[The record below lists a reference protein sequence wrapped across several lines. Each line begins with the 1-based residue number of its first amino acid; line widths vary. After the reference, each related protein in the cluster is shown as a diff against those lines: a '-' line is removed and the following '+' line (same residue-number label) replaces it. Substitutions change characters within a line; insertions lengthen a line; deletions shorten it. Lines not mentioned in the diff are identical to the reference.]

1 MRPAVRVLAAAL
13 LLAAAAPLHADEWTL
28 IDVRAR
34 IANDALVTVIET
46 HDIVLE
52 HTGRNTFRTFGLGAD
67 QAIRLTA
74 ITRIG
79 PDGEPHPLKAVETVD
94 GPDEYRYYD
103 RGHVYF
109 SIPALGEQVAVQYR
123 FEYEL
128 AGAVTPAWAIAAGP
142 GSRASDE
149 QELFWPWER
158 IGHVVAD
165 WRSAWPAST
174 TRYRFDHDV
183 LLPSREGPGYTF
195 RRIDYRLEYDSAWR
209 DIAPPGDVGAA
220 THGAYRAHQV
230 FDYLGPGT
238 PAQATVPQA
247 FMRLASVAAVPV
259 AGTLGW
265 LLVVVAAR
273 LRRGPPIDRTF
284 VDTRF
289 LSRAPEEIAFGLGGE
304 RATIVDV
311 LSRLAGEAAI
321 SIQVDPSAAD
331 SDDDPSLHMRRVAA
345 DASLTAFERGVLD
358 DLFGGARE
366 LTTASH
372 RQRHAGRDYD
382 PDAVVEGRLRDAG
395 AGTDA
400 AAAGAPKRAGTRWSP
415 ARVGLT
421 LLFLAGIVNVFRY
434 AGPLIDVI
442 PILAIWAFLM
452 LTVVNGWPKG
462 WWYPGRP
469 VRGLVVPLVV
479 LFLLQLTLLLI
490 PNRPLP
496 AEGWAASAIAV
507 VAGYFLILVR
517 SRIPDG
523 RGGVVGDLLRMRA
536 YAHAELQRARPQ
548 LDDRWIPRLRALGLG
563 PAIDAWRARQSG
575 GGGSPPELGDRPMIT
590 TAHFTGM
597 SPPPWAG
604 PKGWAHALAV
614 YAEDEDDEDDE
625 GDEDEQDQED
635 EDAATGERS

>member
-1 MRPAVRVLAAAL
+1 MRPVVAALAAAL
-13 LLAAAAPLHADEWTL
+13 LLAATAPLHADEWTL
-28 IDVRAR
+28 IDVRAH
-34 IANDALVTVIET
+34 IANDARVTVVET

-79 PDGEPHPLKAVETVD
+79 PDGEPHPLTAVETVD

-109 SIPALGEQVAVQYR
+109 SIPPLGDQVAVQDR

-128 AGAVTPAWAIAAGP
+128 AGAITPAWAIAAGP

-149 QELFWPWER
+149 QEFFWPWER

-195 RRIDYRLEYDSAWR
+195 RRIDYRLEYDTAWR
-209 DIAPPGDVGAA
+209 DITPAGDVGAA

-247 FMRLASVAAVPV
+247 FMRLASVAVVPI

-265 LLVVVAAR
+265 LLVVAAAR

-289 LSRAPEEIAFGLGGE
+289 LTRAPEEIAFGLAGE

-311 LSRLAGEAAI
+311 LSRLSGEAAI
-321 SIQVDPSAAD
+321 SIRVDPPAAD
-331 SDDDPSLHMRRVAA
+331 SDDDTSLHMRRVAP
-345 DASLTAFERGVLD
+345 DAGLTAFERGVLD

-366 LTTASH
+366 LTSASH
-372 RQRHAGRDYD
+372 RQRHASRDYD
-382 PDAVVEGRLRDAG
+382 PDAVVERRLRDAG
-395 AGTDA
+395 SGTDA
-400 AAAGAPKRAGTRWSP
+400 AAASAPKRTGTRWSP

-421 LLFLAGIVNVFRY
+421 LVFLAGIVNVFRY

-442 PILAIWAFLM
+442 PILAIWAFVTV
-452 LTVVNGWPKG
+452 TVVNGWPKG

-469 VRGLVVPLVV
+469 VRGLVAPLVV

-507 VAGYFLILVR
+507 VAGY
-517 SRIPDG
+517 
-523 RGGVVGDLLRMRA
+523 
-536 YAHAELQRARPQ
+536 
-548 LDDRWIPRLRALGLG
+548 
-563 PAIDAWRARQSG
+563 
-575 GGGSPPELGDRPMIT
+575 
-590 TAHFTGM
+590 
-597 SPPPWAG
+597 
-604 PKGWAHALAV
+604 
-614 YAEDEDDEDDE
+614 
-625 GDEDEQDQED
+625 
-635 EDAATGERS
+635 

>member
-1 MRPAVRVLAAAL
+1 MRPAVRVLAALL

-34 IANDALVTVIET
+34 IANDARVTVVET

-165 WRSAWPAST
+165 WRSAWPALT

-195 RRIDYRLEYDSAWR
+195 RRIDYRLEYDTAWR
-209 DIAPPGDVGAA
+209 DIAPAGDVGAA

-247 FMRLASVAAVPV
+247 FMRLASVAAVPI

-289 LSRAPEEIAFGLGGE
+289 LPRAPEEIAFGLAGE

-321 SIQVDPSAAD
+321 SIQVDPPAAD
-331 SDDDPSLHMRRVAA
+331 SEDDPSLHMRRVAP

-358 DLFGGARE
+358 DLFGGARD

-382 PDAVVEGRLRDAG
+382 PDAVVERQLRDAG
-395 AGTDA
+395 SGTDA
-400 AAAGAPKRAGTRWSP
+400 AAAGAPKRTGTRWSP
-415 ARVGLT
+415 ACVGLT
-421 LLFLAGIVNVFRY
+421 LVFLAGIVNVFRY

-442 PILAIWAFLM
+442 PILAIWAFV
-452 LTVVNGWPKG
+452 TVMVVTGWPKG

-517 SRIPDG
+517 SRIPKG
-523 RGGVVGDLLRMRA
+523 RGGVVADLLRMRA

-614 YAEDEDDEDDE
+614 YADDEDDEDDE